1 MNNNKYIYI
10 FLIMMLNIKNI
21 FLTTS
26 LSFLLGFYSIC
37 HLFIYIKRIEDV
49 GNQNR
54 TSFKEINFVLNEY
67 ENKYNKL
74 QFEVIHLRCEINKLK
89 KVVNNMKKNV
99 ESSFISPLSVSSLG
113 TLDLSIDEN
122 VVCDELC
129 DFNKELNEFHNLRSQ
144 GTSFTTNL
152 VDDSNIDFDNDYFEN
167 NVDVQN
173 NINNNENIINNN
185 ENIITND
192 YNLEQTTSSLESINY
207 LKSIFGYEMVDT
219 NNLNETNN
227 RMNYKQ
233 NDNNI
238 NYNINTDINTNNN
251 SNLNRNNN
259 RAMSNNNLNYND
271 LDVNYIIKDENSIN
285 SYDSKSRKRSLSVS
299 DVNWVGLTK
308 KFIFG

>member
-1 MNNNKYIYI
+1 
-10 FLIMMLNIKNI
+10 MLNIKNI

-129 DFNKELNEFHNLRSQ
+129 DFNQELNEFHNLRSQ

-173 NINNNENIINNN
+173 NINNNENTINNDN
-185 ENIITND
+185 DENIITND

-259 RAMSNNNLNYND
+259 RAINNNFNYND

-285 SYDSKSRKRSLSVS
+285 SYESKSRKRSLSVS

>member
-1 MNNNKYIYI
+1 
-10 FLIMMLNIKNI
+10 
-21 FLTTS
+21 
-26 LSFLLGFYSIC
+26 LGFYSIC
-37 HLFIYIKRIEDV
+37 HLFIYIKKIEDI
-49 GNQNR
+49 GTQNR
-54 TSFKEINFVLNEY
+54 RSFEEINNNIY
-67 ENKYNKL
+67 ENEFKYKKL
-74 QFEVIHLRCEINKLK
+74 QNDVITLHFEVNKLK
-89 KVVNNMKKNV
+89 KIVKNMKIDV
-99 ESSFISPLSVSSLG
+99 ENSFVSPLSVSSLG

-173 NINNNENIINNN
+173 NINNDENIINNNN

-227 RMNYKQ
+227 QINNNQNNNNINY
-233 NDNNI
+233 NI

-259 RAMSNNNLNYND
+259 RSMSNNNFNYND